1 MKVGGT
7 SFLDCEEYSQ
17 LSWCWY
23 TMSHWSGE
31 TGQHHDTIWCQ
42 RLNIMTVIEVHWSM
56 SQADLSQLHS
66 PSPSVQIFILIR
78 TSCCRA
84 GHSNNTIQDMTY
96 CVMCL
101 KNINTTPVPHH
112 QCLHI
117 EWTHQCTPLL
127 YRDHS
132 VRSHMCHRSTVT
144 RVQGVVTTL
153 WSPSTPCSMSNHIK
167 YSAHDSSNSA
177 FYVLSEIVCD
187 PNFAW
192 NNIFSFNG
200 SALVLAWAGRRLNKN
215 VAKGQNSVIKRVN
228 GRDINKINVKI
239 QNGTKNK
246 MIKHTDRMKHKNPA
260 LQANIITT
268 AELICLQSK
277 DSYLCLDNPKSS
289 ANTKLTRLRRCL
301 TMTPLLT
308 VLTMSMVKS
317 VCPVIHN
324 ISQCWLFSVSTTWWS
339 LVWWPLTLQCHTGQ
353 KRTNNTQ

>member
-1 MKVGGT
+1 MLIHNEPLKWWDW
-7 SFLDCEEYSQ
+7 SA
-17 LSWCWY
+17 SWY
-23 TMSHWSGE
+23 NLMSKIEHNDSHWGS
-31 TGQHHDTIWCQ
+31 
-42 RLNIMTVIEVHWSM
+42 
-56 SQADLSQLHS
+56 
-66 PSPSVQIFILIR
+66 
-78 TSCCRA
+78 
-84 GHSNNTIQDMTY
+84 
-96 CVMCL
+96 L
-101 KNINTTPVPHH
+101 KHEPGWPVPAPLTQSFCSNIHLDKNKLL
-112 QCLHI
+112 QGGVTPTILFKIWHI
-117 EWTHQCTPLL
+117 VSCVSRISTPLL
-127 YRDHS
+127 YIIIS
-132 VRSHMCHRSTVT
+132 VSILSGHTSALHCCI
-144 RVQGVVTTL
+144 VTTVSGHTCVTGVQWPESRVWWQH
-153 WSPSTPCSMSNHIK
+153 WSPSTPCFMSNHIK

-246 MIKHTDRMKHKNPA
+246 MIKHMDRMKHKKPA

-277 DSYLCLDNPKSS
+277 DSYLCMNNPKSS

-339 LVWWPLTLQCHTGQ
+339 LVWWPLTLQCHPGQ
-353 KRTNNTQ
+353 QRTNNTQ